1 MPQGSL
7 PRVPHSPP
15 GNTHP
20 AEVVILT
27 VLKRALLWPLA
38 HAQCW
43 VAVSAVY
50 PRRFQQPDRRP
61 VPMRGHCPAP
71 PPALS
76 SHPCAFLS
84 VDLPVWGGSRE
95 WNHTFCSPFFQQAH
109 QRCSPRSSRGKCTA
123 NHGEILPRTRGDGLS
138 LERGGGGSKCR
149 EDVEPSCSARGCVWR
164 GAATADNGD
173 SGFRPQGLFS
183 GKAQGCVGSLGCV
196 QAQTLPVGAV

>member
-138 LERGGGGSKCR
+138 LERGGAVASAGRTWSPRARLGAACGGAQPQR
-149 EDVEPSCSARGCVWR
+149 ITGTPDLGHRVCSAGRHRAVW
-164 GAATADNGD
+164 GPWAV
-173 SGFRPQGLFS
+173 FKPRP
-183 GKAQGCVGSLGCV
+183 SL
-196 QAQTLPVGAV
+196 